1 MLEVILLVILAYFL
15 KKARVFK
22 EEDAKVLINYII
34 YITLPAVSFRSAHSL
49 GINRSVLVV
58 VALAWSGI
66 ILCMLVSFLVGK
78 AIGLKD
84 KDLRVFLLVSSFGNT
99 AFLGY
104 PYTLSFFGQEGL
116 KYAVIY
122 DSLGSFLLVSTL
134 GFFVSIGRVNIKE
147 LLSFPPFLGLVLGF
161 LLKDYNL
168 HPEVMKVL
176 DTVAD
181 SLSPV
186 VLFALGLSLS
196 YSGIKK
202 YLPISFL
209 ALLIKMFL
217 SVLITYQMGHLL
229 KAQGMVFKVSLLE
242 SGMPSMMMAGIL
254 SLKYGL
260 NYELAFASI
269 GLGVLLSF
277 ITVPIFM
284 RFLVSP

>member
-15 KKARVFK
+15 KKVRIFK

-78 AIGLKD
+78 ALGLGD

-134 GFFVSIGRVNIKE
+134 GFFVSIGKVHIKE
-147 LLSFPPFLGLVLGF
+147 LLSFPPFLGLLLGF

-168 HPEVMKVL
+168 HPEVIKVL
-176 DTVAD
+176 DTVAG

-186 VLFALGLSLS
+186 VLFTLGLSLS

-202 YLPISFL
+202 YLPISLL

-217 SVLITYQMGHLL
+217 SVLITYQMGYLL
-229 KAQGMVFKVSLLE
+229 KAQGIAFKVSLLE

-254 SLKYGL
+254 SLRYGL
-260 NYELAFASI
+260 NYELAFATV
-269 GLGVLLSF
+269 GLGLLLSF
-277 ITVPIFM
+277 ITLPIFM

>member
-1 MLEVILLVILAYFL
+1 MLEVLFLVALAYTL
-15 KKARVFK
+15 KKAGIFK
-22 EEDAKVLINYII
+22 EESAKVLIDYTV
-34 YITLPAVSFRSAHSL
+34 YITLPAVSFRSTYSL
-49 GINRSVLVV
+49 EINRDIISVI
-58 VALAWSGI
+58 ALAWIS
-66 ILCMLVSFLVGK
+66 ILFCMLVSFLMGK
-78 AIGLKD
+78 FVGLKG
-84 KDLRVFLLVSSFGNT
+84 KNLRTFILISSFGNT

-104 PYTLSFFGQEGL
+104 PYTLSFFGEKGL
-116 KYAVIY
+116 SYAVIY

-147 LLSFPPFLGLVLGF
+147 LLTFPPFLGLVFGF

-176 DTVAD
+176 DTVAG

-202 YLPISFL
+202 YLSISLL
-209 ALLIKMFL
+209 ALLVKMVL

-229 KAQGMVFKVSLLE
+229 KVQSMAFKVSLLE
-242 SGMPSMMMAGIL
+242 SGMPSMMMAGVL
-254 SLKYGL
+254 SLRYGL

-277 ITVPIFM
+277 ITVPVFM
-284 RFLVSP
+284 RFLIFP